1 MVSSKLQLPFL
12 TTHAFLLVTW
22 HLLVPLAR
30 CAVYHS
36 LAELPGDLKL
46 FDFIIAGGG
55 TAGSV
60 VASRL
65 SENTNFNVLLI
76 EAGPDTAG
84 VLEIEVPGLIGQ
96 INASIYNW
104 NYVTTPQPGLNGRTI
119 GVPRGRGLGGSS
131 CINGMAYSRGASDD
145 YDNWARLT
153 GDPRWR
159 WNALWPYIKRHEH
172 WMGAAGG
179 RNATGEYDP
188 SVHGYSGN
196 GDLHLVSDLNAGKPI
211 GLTWLQLT
219 TGGGERWSAAKS
231 YLGQHVRRRPN
242 LTILLNTHV
251 TRVLS
256 IKASK
261 PKIDVRTVE
270 VADRAAGSRVTFT
283 AKKELILSGGTIGTP
298 QILLNSG
305 IGNRTELERLGIP
318 VVLDSPFVGE
328 GMMEHVTV
336 TLTWNIVPQNTT
348 VIDPD
353 VAWAMWQQNR
363 TGPLSTPGPVH
374 QVMWYRLPQKTDV
387 LSKYKDPSSGPGSPH
402 FQFTFGDQGR
412 VVLLTPYSRGS
423 VKLNSTDPFVHPI
436 IDQGLLTHPFDLA
449 ALKEGIRTAK
459 KFYTGPAWEGYV
471 LGFGGPDPDVL
482 STEEFETRAR
492 EVART
497 FLHPV
502 GTAAMSSKHSKR
514 GVVDSELRVKGATGL
529 RVVDASVFPLTPAS
543 LTQGPVYIVSERAV
557 DFIRHSWL

>member
-1 MVSSKLQLPFL
+1 MQSKFLRDARSIRAWQNYRAISSRL
-12 TTHAFLLVTW
+12 TLLS
-22 HLLVPLAR
+22 LGSPLSI
-30 CAVYHS
+30 HT
-36 LAELPGDLKL
+36 LAPD
-46 FDFIIAGGG
+46 IAGHEGG

-60 VASRL
+60 VANRL
-65 SENTNFNVLLI
+65 SENRNFNVLLI
-76 EAGPDTAG
+76 EAGLDTAG
-84 VLEIEVPGLIGQ
+84 VLEIEVPGLLDQ

-104 NYVTTPQPGLNGRTI
+104 NYVTTPQLGLNGRTI

-172 WMGAAGG
+172 WMGATGG

-188 SVHGYSGN
+188 SVHGYNGN
-196 GDLHLVSDLNAGKPI
+196 VGTGLPWDATNEHDIRAIRQTEIQGDLHLVSDHNAGKPI
-211 GLTWLQLT
+211 GLS
-219 TGGGERWSAAKS
+219 GGERWSAAKS
-231 YLGQHVRRRPN
+231 YLGPRVRGRPN

-251 TRVLS
+251 TRVLPV
-256 IKASK
+256 KASK
-261 PKIDVRTVE
+261 PRIDVRTVE

-387 LSKYKDPSSGPGSPH
+387 LSKYKDPSSG
-402 FQFTFGDQGR
+402 
-412 VVLLTPYSRGS
+412 GS

-449 ALKEGIRTAK
+449 ALKEGIQTAK

-482 STEEFETRAR
+482 SVEEFETRAR

-502 GTAAMSSKHSKR
+502 GTAAMSSKRSDR
-514 GVVDSELRVKGATGL
+514 GVVDSELRVKGVTGL